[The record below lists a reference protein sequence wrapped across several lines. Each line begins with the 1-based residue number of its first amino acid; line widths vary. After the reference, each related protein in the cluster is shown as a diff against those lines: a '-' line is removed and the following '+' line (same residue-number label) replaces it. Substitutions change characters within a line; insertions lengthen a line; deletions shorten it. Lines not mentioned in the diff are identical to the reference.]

1 MFGHKPFL
9 VLADY
14 LTRRGFAV
22 LRLDDRGV
30 GKSTGVLA
38 QATLEELAQDSAL
51 AIEYL
56 RSRREIDP
64 KLIGLIGHSEGG
76 YIAPMAALMNDAA
89 FVVLLA
95 APGVPGDE
103 LLYEQ
108 GQAVLAAINAAKNV
122 RERQSQLQKALFN
135 AVLNEGDPVKL
146 EARLRAAV
154 GKFKASLTAEELAAT
169 PEFDKQMETE
179 VRRMMVPELQSLIRH
194 DPVPVLKALQ
204 CPVLALGGTLDAQV
218 PAAQNLPAIA
228 AALAQSKNQ
237 DYQIVSLPKLN
248 HLFQTASTGASEEFA
263 NIEETIAPAVLETIA
278 AWLTRVTAS
287 PAR

>member
-1 MFGHKPFL
+1 MLF
-9 VLADY
+9 
-14 LTRRGFAV
+14 
-22 LRLDDRGV
+22 
-30 GKSTGVLA
+30 
-38 QATLEELAQDSAL
+38 
-51 AIEYL
+51 
-56 RSRREIDP
+56 RS
-64 KLIGLIGHSEGG
+64 HSEGG
-76 YIAPMAALMNDAA
+76 YIAPMAAVMNDAA

-108 GQAVLAAINAAKNV
+108 GQAVLAAVNAAKNV
-122 RERQSQLQKALFN
+122 FERQSQLQKALFN

-179 VRRMMVPELQSLIRH
+179 VRRMTVPELQSLIRH

-218 PAAQNLPAIA
+218 PATQNLPALA
-228 AALAQSKNQ
+228 VALAQSKTQ

-263 NIEETIAPAVLETIA
+263 NIEETIAPGVLETIA